1 MSLLTFHVQIIRNEL
16 FRRMFIFSD
25 RSHINI
31 VLKEVVILTSPYGQ
45 DQGQS
50 GLLRLAGGEGPVPLH
65 HAGVEGLRVEDDVSD
80 LQQGKLRCLLMMMS
94 VSSNREK
101 SGGRWCPVAVVRKL
115 WTWNSEDP
123 A

>member
-1 MSLLTFHVQIIRNEL
+1 MALITKAT
-16 FRRMFIFSD
+16 
-25 RSHINI
+25 INI
-31 VLKEVVILTSPYGQ
+31 VPKEVVILTSPYGP
-45 DQGQS
+45 DQGRSGLLRS

-115 WTWNSEDP
+115 AVDVEQ
-123 A
+123 